1 MLQTLISYIP
11 DLIGLAGVIVILIAY
26 YLLNMGKLSA
36 FSLKYQWL
44 NLLGAIGIIFSLL
57 FSFNISSFVM
67 EVAWV
72 FVSLL
77 GIYRTTRAQHA
88 KHDKESDV
96 SA

>member
-1 MLQTLISYIP
+1 MLQILISYIP
-11 DLIGLAGVIVILIAY
+11 DIVGLAGVIVILIAY

-36 FSLKYQWL
+36 LSLKYQWF

-57 FSFNISSFVM
+57 FTFNISSFVM

-72 FVSLL
+72 FVSMI

-88 KHDKESDV
+88 KHDKAADV
-96 SA
+96 PS